1 MKLLTQGDDY
11 GFTKAVT
18 LGIIEGIDNGILR
31 NTGMFTNMPSAVLAA
46 ELMKG
51 REDKA
56 CFGIDFNLVSGPSAA
71 DPAKIPHLVDENG
84 QFIRSGVRIR
94 DPRWQSEAG
103 RREMFPY
110 DEVETEIY
118 AQYNRF
124 IELTGRKPGYL
135 HGHSIQHEHYNEAIR
150 KLSAEVDV
158 PYSGDIRAKFP
169 FVGFMDFKKRPDA
182 PVTNASTSKQFDPV
196 AQINKNTLADV
207 LYNKDLILNSEYAM
221 IGGHPGYIDAELVG
235 LTSLSLERCRDLEM
249 LTSQEMKDFVKD
261 NNIQLITYY
270 DLVKELKE
278 RGE

>member
-1 MKLLTQGDDY
+1 MKLLVQGDDY

-31 NTGMFTNMPSAVLAA
+31 NTGMFTNMPAAVLAA

-56 CFGIDFNLVSGPSAA
+56 CFGIDFNLVSGPSVT
-71 DPAKIPHLVDENG
+71 DPKEIPHLVDENG
-84 QFIRSGVRIR
+84 EFIRSGVRIR
-94 DPRWQSEAG
+94 DPRWQSEEG

-110 DEVETEIY
+110 EEVEKEIY
-118 AQYNRF
+118 NQYNRF

-135 HGHSIQHEHYNEAIR
+135 HGHSISYETYREAIS
-150 KLSAEVDV
+150 KLSKETGI
-158 PYSGDIRAKFP
+158 PYSQDIQQEF
-169 FVGFMDFKKRPDA
+169 GFRGFRDFKKRPDA
-182 PVTNASTSKQFDPV
+182 PTANASTSKQFDAV

-207 LYNKDLILNSEYAM
+207 LYNKDIILASEYAC
-221 IGGHPGYIDAELVG
+221 IGGHPGYIDAELIG

-249 LTSQEMKDFVKD
+249 ITSKEMKQFVEE

-270 DLVKELKE
+270 DLVKERENRK
-278 RGE
+278 